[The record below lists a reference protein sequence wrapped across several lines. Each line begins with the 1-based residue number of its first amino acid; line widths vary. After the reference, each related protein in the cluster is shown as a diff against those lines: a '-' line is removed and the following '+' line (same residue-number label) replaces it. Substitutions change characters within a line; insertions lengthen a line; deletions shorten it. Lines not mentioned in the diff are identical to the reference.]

1 LARIL
6 ELIDLLIQ
14 AKESSRQINSARIP
28 FELALIKFV
37 HKEKKSGNS
46 KANSSYKGERI
57 KPDKPPK
64 KTKASLTGHKEK
76 EPIKSLQGT
85 EHKEGINSPSQENI
99 HQKNDFKK
107 EKPKEQEEGLE
118 DDILVQAVKLK
129 WKEIISTMQTKR
141 MAVASHLSF
150 GQPTASSG
158 KQTFISFSDRDK
170 FHKEALDDEK
180 NRKFIEDSIE
190 QVINKEVRVKFK
202 IKDLGQDDSPKAKE
216 SNSAEERKANPK
228 PERIEDDFLNDLL
241 DTFDGKF
248 HNNE

>member
-1 LARIL
+1 
-6 ELIDLLIQ
+6 
-14 AKESSRQINSARIP
+14 
-28 FELALIKFV
+28 V
-37 HKEKKSGNS
+37 HKEKNSAGLKGNP
-46 KANSSYKGERI
+46 SYKSERV

-64 KTKASLTGHKEK
+64 NTKVSLAGHKEK
-76 EPIKSLQGT
+76 EPIKSPQEA
-85 EHKEGINSPSQENI
+85 EHKERINSPNRENS

-107 EKPKEQEEGLE
+107 ENSQEQEDSLE

-190 QVINKEVRVKFK
+190 QVINREVRVKFK
-202 IKDLGQDDSPKAKE
+202 IKDLGQDDSPGAKE
-216 SNSAEERKANPK
+216 KNSAEKKKANPES
-228 PERIEDDFLNDLL
+228 ERIEDDFLNDLL

-248 HNNE
+248 HSNE